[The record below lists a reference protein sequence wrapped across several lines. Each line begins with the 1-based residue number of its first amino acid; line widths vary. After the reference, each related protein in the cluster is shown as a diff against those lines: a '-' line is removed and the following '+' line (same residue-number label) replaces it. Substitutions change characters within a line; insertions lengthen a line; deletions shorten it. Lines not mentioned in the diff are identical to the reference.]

1 MTKNQK
7 HDVDMAK
14 QYIRAGMVNTAA
26 AVVSAAIRSAMRS
39 KDALELRAIADEL
52 NLTSHPDFIC

>member
-1 MTKNQK
+1 MTKNQR
-7 HDVDMAK
+7 HDVDVAK
-14 QYIRAGMVNTAA
+14 QYIRAGMIDTAA
-26 AVVSAAIRSAMRS
+26 RIISAAIRSAMRS